1 MVNSRIDLGG
11 SKLEV
16 ETGVQVKR
24 RSEVVAIPTALGVV
38 VKTGGQPAQVE
49 KVAYAL
55 SHSDM
60 L

>member
-24 RSEVVAIPTALGVV
+24 RSEVVAIPTAFRVV
-38 VKTGGQPAQVE
+38 VKNRGTACSGRKSGICTKPF
-49 KVAYAL
+49 
-55 SHSDM
+55 
-60 L
+60 